1 MLHMTE
7 SHGDNSLEEIIVR
20 IESRFL
26 VSWILE
32 SGRIQALL
40 DEVTVL
46 KKCRENISDY
56 ETKEALTAM
65 INEITALIEDE
76 IKEIKESL
84 K

>member
-1 MLHMTE
+1 M
-7 SHGDNSLEEIIVR
+7 
-20 IESRFL
+20 
-26 VSWILE
+26 
-32 SGRIQALL
+32 
-40 DEVTVL
+40 TVL